1 MNDHY
6 RGLERMYLQA
16 PYNQQLYDDTTIDIS
31 EGQAIITT
39 RVSERHFHGGGAM
52 HGSCYFRMLDDAA
65 FFAVNS
71 MVRDYMVYTVAFDL
85 RLNRPVSS
93 GIIRSVGKLKQDTQK
108 LYIAEATLYDD
119 KERVI
124 ASGTGK
130 FMKSQIPI
138 HTIPGYQV

>member
-16 PYNQQLYDDTTIDIS
+16 PYNQQLYDDTTIDIT

-52 HGSCYFRMLDDAA
+52 HGSGYFRMLDDAA

-71 MVRDYMVYTVAFDL
+71 LVTDYMVYTVAFNL
-85 RLNRPVSS
+85 RLNRPVKNGVIKSI
-93 GIIRSVGKLKQDTQK
+93 GRLKNNTSN

-119 KERVI
+119 QERII

-130 FMKSQIPI
+130 FMKSQIAI
-138 HTIPGYQV
+138 HTIPGYQI